1 MRSVAIG
8 WLAVAAL
15 AALSADAGAQGAGT
29 QVKVDALECVPLA
42 RHSFIGADVATGG
55 AGDSVRLHFRRLTQ
69 EVEDFYWIEME
80 PFEGRWWAPLPQP
93 EDHALDRHELDPSA
107 DADRAQL
114 ESDFRWAAWWKAK
127 ELSEHRDPNA
137 DLDAELIEE
146 RAQLGRREPR
156 EWLRGMDDEALE
168 QWLDRQINEGIE
180 YYVEVVDSYGRV
192 VPGGRSEMRV
202 APVVEPDDCPENRPD
217 TPREQGAAL
226 NMTIGETA
234 LWQAGE
240 KLFHWTCHGVVTRV
254 DPAGVPRA
262 DESCR
267 ACVVGF
273 LPATAAVVPVLA
285 GAGITIFEPPNP
297 SPTTPGP
304 R

>member
-8 WLAVAAL
+8 WLAVTAL
-15 AALSADAGAQGAGT
+15 AALAADAGAQGAGP
-29 QVKVDALECVPLA
+29 QVSVDALECVPLL
-42 RHSFIGADVATGG
+42 RHSYVGADVAASGSG
-55 AGDSVRLHFRRLTQ
+55 QSVRLHFRRLNQ

-107 DADRAQL
+107 DAAREQL
-114 ESDFRWAAWWKAK
+114 ESDHRWAAWWKAK
-127 ELSEHRDPNA
+127 DLSEHRDPNT
-137 DLDAELIEE
+137 DLDAELIAE
-146 RAQLGRREPR
+146 RAQIGRREPR
-156 EWLRGMDDEALE
+156 EWLRGMDDQALE
-168 QWLDRQINEGIE
+168 EWLERQTNEGIE

-202 APVVEPDDCPENRPD
+202 APVVEEADCPGPRP
-217 TPREQGAAL
+217 TTERARGAAL

-234 LWQAGE
+234 VWQAGA
-240 KLFHWTCHGVVTRV
+240 KLFHWTCHGVVTRI
-254 DPAGVPRA
+254 DAAGVPRA

-273 LPATAAVVPVLA
+273 LPPPAAVLPVLA
-285 GAGITIFEPPNP
+285 GAGITIAEPPNP